1 MLTET
6 TITLYNQYITK
17 DGKKPYAKAVIER
30 ATWHGETVETIST
43 TETSKGSLFVADTV
57 NIRIPIYNN
66 NFGGKSYIEP
76 KAWIKLSDA
85 DRPKY
90 FTIQLNDRVVK
101 GICAYEYSELNPIT
115 NLDKLDN
122 VATILSKKVN
132 NFGSNFMQHYRIV
145 GK

>member
-1 MLTET
+1 MQTET
-6 TITLYNQYITK
+6 SITLYNQYITK
-17 DGKKPYAKAVIER
+17 DGKKPYIKTIIDR
-30 ATWHGETVETIST
+30 ATWHGETVETVST
-43 TETSKGSLFVADTV
+43 GVETKGTLLVADTV

-85 DRPKY
+85 DRLKY

-101 GICAYEYSELNPIT
+101 GICDYEYSELNPIT

-122 VATILSKKVN
+122 VISVLTKKIN
-132 NFGSNFMQHYRIV
+132 NFGSNFMQHYRVV